1 MFNMVDTFI
10 KCRNKWSY
18 TMIKI
23 TLEDETGIVGYK
35 DKNAWTYE
43 DAIQMFQEI
52 IKQVY
57 DLPDNFRLEIDHKI
71 PLTTT
76 DESVITE
83 GM

>member
-1 MFNMVDTFI
+1 MVDTFI

>member
-1 MFNMVDTFI
+1 
-10 KCRNKWSY
+10 
-18 TMIKI
+18 MIKI

-43 DAIQMFQEI
+43 DAIHIFQEI
-52 IKQVY
+52 VKQVY
-57 DLPDNFRLEIDHKI
+57 DLPDNFKLEIDHEI